1 MPLSFY
7 EFFVLLV
14 RHGWTPPPLPVAS
27 YPLPSSALN
36 ELPIEIDS
44 SDLIADIWLL
54 FWRGVL
60 ARRSKKKSTHLFFSS
75 EFSRKILFNGK

>member
-1 MPLSFY
+1 MNY
-7 EFFVLLV
+7 
-14 RHGWTPPPLPVAS
+14 
-27 YPLPSSALN
+27 
-36 ELPIEIDS
+36 LPIEIDS